1 MKAKKSGNL
10 YITRLEK
17 GEDFVKT
24 LTDFVKEHGIKA
36 GHFSGIGGT
45 DNMTLAY
52 FNKDKQE
59 FIHKTFTG
67 KIFEILF
74 INGNISTMNGEPY
87 LHTHV
92 MLSDDNFNAVGGHLV
107 SGFVATTIELI
118 ITVADTELERFRDTG
133 LKINLFDL

>member
-1 MKAKKSGNL
+1 
-10 YITRLEK
+10 
-17 GEDFVKT
+17 
-24 LTDFVKEHGIKA
+24 
-36 GHFSGIGGT
+36 
-45 DNMTLAY
+45 
-52 FNKDKQE
+52 
-59 FIHKTFTG
+59 
-67 KIFEILF
+67 
-74 INGNISTMNGEPY
+74 MNGEPY